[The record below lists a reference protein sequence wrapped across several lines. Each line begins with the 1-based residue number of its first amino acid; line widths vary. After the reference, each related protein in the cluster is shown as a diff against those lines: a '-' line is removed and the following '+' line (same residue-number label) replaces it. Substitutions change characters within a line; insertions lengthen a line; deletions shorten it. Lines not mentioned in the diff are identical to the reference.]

1 MNHSL
6 SQNQVELLKDCLA
19 LASNPKTQTEAD
31 RQFLDLQD
39 SLNPDA
45 ATSEVLQKL
54 WAEVLAA
61 RRSAMFWEKLS
72 DAERAVSDGLA
83 DNHLRLQQNY
93 LRLVQEQ

>member
-6 SQNQVELLKDCLA
+6 SQNQVNLLKDCLA
-19 LASNPKTQTEAD
+19 LALDPKTQAEAD
-31 RQFLDLQD
+31 RQFLELQD
-39 SLNPDA
+39 SLNMDA

-61 RRSAMFWEKLS
+61 RRSAAFWERLS
-72 DAERAVSDGLA
+72 DAEKAMSDGLA
-83 DNHLRLQQNY
+83 DDHLRLQQNY

>member
-6 SQNQVELLKDCLA
+6 SQHQINLLQDCLA
-19 LASNPKTQTEAD
+19 LALNPKTQAEAD

-45 ATSEVLQKL
+45 MTAEVLQKL

-61 RRSAMFWEKLS
+61 RRSAAFWEHLS
-72 DAERAVSDGLA
+72 DAEKAMSDGLA
-83 DNHLRLQQNY
+83 DDHLRLQQNY
-93 LRLVQEQ
+93 LRLIQEQ